1 MSSRV
6 VAAQRGKQSLLA
18 YVSANRWLYII
29 LLPGM
34 LYLIVFNYIPIYG
47 ILIAFKKFS
56 IVRGIVASPWIG
68 FENFRA
74 LFGSIHFYRVFRNSL
89 VISAL
94 RLVWGFPVPV
104 ILALLLNET
113 RHMGYKRTIQT
124 IVYVPH
130 FISWVVIVGMAV
142 NFLSPEGAINWVIRL
157 LGDKPVS
164 FMIEPRYFRGIVVV
178 TEIWKEAGWGT
189 IIYLAAI
196 SGIDPQL
203 YEAAIVDGAGRLRRI
218 WHITLP
224 GIVTTIVV
232 LLILRLGHILD
243 NGFEQIFL
251 LYNSMTLDVADV
263 FETFSYRTGLQ
274 EGRLSFSTAVG
285 LFKSA
290 VGLFL
295 ILGTNALARR
305 LRETALW

>member
-1 MSSRV
+1 MSSAARRLRQPLLSY
-6 VAAQRGKQSLLA
+6 VA
-18 YVSANRWLYII
+18 ANRWLYLLI
-29 LLPGM
+29 LPGM
-34 LYLIVFNYIPIYG
+34 LYLAVFNYIPIYG

-56 IVRGIVASPWIG
+56 IVRGIAASPWIG

-113 RHMGYKRTIQT
+113 RHMRYKRTIQT

-130 FISWVVIVGMAV
+130 FISWVVIVGIAV

-157 LGDKPVS
+157 LGGRPVS
-164 FMIEPRYFRGIVVV
+164 FLIEPRYFRGIVVV

-196 SGIDPQL
+196 SSIDPQL
-203 YEAAIVDGAGRLRRI
+203 YEAAIVDGAGRLQRI

-232 LLILRLGHILD
+232 LLILRLGHVLD

-251 LYNSMTLDVADV
+251 LYNSLTLDVADV

-290 VGLFL
+290 VGLCL

-305 LRETALW
+305 MRETALW